1 MIKGEQ
7 KNNQRLA
14 PLKKKKKKKGDC
26 KGTRDLLLYRPSVRA
41 ETFAVDGRAC
51 AAVLAPAGRGAA
63 LTVRP
68 IRTRIVAPIQK
79 SKTFFPY

>member
-14 PLKKKKKKKGDC
+14 PPKEEEKKGGLQ
-26 KGTRDLLLYRPSVRA
+26 GTRDLLLYRPSVRA

-79 SKTFFPY
+79 SKKFFPY